1 MPISALIVD
10 DEQLARDELK
20 YLLDS
25 VGGVEVVAQGTN
37 GIEAVDLIEEFCPD
51 LVFLDVQMP
60 GLDGFAVIQQ
70 LLERRR
76 RMAEAGEEM
85 SAPPIPQIVFATA
98 YDQYAVRAF
107 DVNAVDYLLKPFDL
121 ARVQQAVERVKGR
134 MAMGAVNGS
143 ALSGQPMPEPL
154 AESPIESQLDAL
166 LRLLNSPQAA
176 SRTAQPAKLIVQAQ
190 NRLLLTDQADIC
202 FAAIDEG
209 VIRVVAQS
217 FEGQSKCRTLEEL
230 LELLDP
236 ALFWRA
242 HRGFVVNI
250 NHIREVVPWFKSS
263 YQLRMDDK
271 RQTEIPVSRAQT
283 RRLRELFNL

>member
-1 MPISALIVD
+1 MSLSALIID

-25 VGGVEVVAQGTN
+25 VGDVDVVAQGSN
-37 GIEAVDLIEEFCPD
+37 GIEAIELIEEHHPD

-60 GLDGFAVIQQ
+60 GLDGFGVLKRLA
-70 LLERRR
+70 ERGAAKARKNG
-76 RMAEAGEEM
+76 GEELE
-85 SAPPIPQIVFATA
+85 PLPQIVFATA

-107 DVNAVDYLLKPFDL
+107 DVNAVDYLLKPFDR
-121 ARVQQAVERVKGR
+121 ARVQQAVERVKSR
-134 MAMGAVNGS
+134 MAGGPDTGAAAQS
-143 ALSGQPMPEPL
+143 QPQRQPR
-154 AESPIESQLDAL
+154 SQIDAL
-166 LRLLNSPQAA
+166 LKLLGNHAGGARPGGAA
-176 SRTAQPAKLIVQAQ
+176 QHAKLIVQAQ
-190 NRLLLTDQADIC
+190 SRLLLVDQAEIC
-202 FAAIDEG
+202 YASIDEG
-209 VIRVVAQS
+209 VIRVVMQQ

-271 RQTEIPVSRAQT
+271 KQTEIPVSRSQT
-283 RRLRELFNL
+283 RHLRELFNL